1 MLLRYQFG
9 LHMIEHVILTP
20 MATMFLHLVTLQS
33 LPKTLAQILFV
44 GTQIVGKAL
53 LEAGRQAGRNARAGR
68 VEASAAGAAGVG
80 TGSAASPSDQ
90 LTRTHRM
97 TLDEAKMI
105 LNLKQDVS
113 AAGLAGSTSAGGE
126 GKSIL
131 EQAREALTKNYDHL
145 FATNAPP
152 APKGQKGGGAGSF
165 YIQSKI
171 VRARERIEAEWALLD
186 AGKKAEGATTEAPST
201 GAKADQTDKT
211 P

>member
-1 MLLRYQFG
+1 M
-9 LHMIEHVILTP
+9 
-20 MATMFLHLVTLQS
+20 S

-80 TGSAASPSDQ
+80 SGSAASPSDQ

-97 TLDEAKMI
+97 TLDEAKLI
-105 LNLKQDVS
+105 LNLKQDLS
-113 AAGLAGSTSAGGE
+113 AAGLGASASAPAAGAE

-131 EQAREALTKNYDHL
+131 DQVREAMVKNYDHL

-165 YIQSKI
+165 YVQSKV
-171 VRARERIEAEWALLD
+171 VRARERIEAEWGLLD
-186 AGKKAEGATTEAPST
+186 AGKKAEAGASE
-201 GAKADQTDKT
+201 GAAAEGKADQANKSS
-211 P
+211 